1 MFAPSFFG
9 TGGAAAHSDH
19 LFGALIVTFAVI
31 ATGEVARAAR
41 YLNLLFG
48 AWIIAAPWLLSG
60 ATMGATWSDV
70 IVGTAI
76 VALSFR
82 RGPVRERYANWDR
95 LIV

>member
-1 MFAPSFFG
+1 
-9 TGGAAAHSDH
+9 
-19 LFGALIVTFAVI
+19 
-31 ATGEVARAAR
+31 
-41 YLNLLFG
+41 
-48 AWIIAAPWLLSG
+48 
-60 ATMGATWSDV
+60 MGATWSDV